1 MASNGVPLVWIDLE
15 MTGLDADHCHILEI
29 ASLITDGD
37 LNILAEGPNLV
48 LHQDEDQLSTLSDWS
63 REHFTASGLIE
74 RARAST
80 VSLADAE
87 LATLEFVARHCPQSK
102 SPLCGNSI
110 HSDRAF
116 LARHMTRLHDW
127 LHYRNVDVSTVK
139 EIARRWYG
147 PSFQPPKKAD
157 SHVALTDIRESVAE
171 LRYYR
176 DTFFIPRG

>member
-1 MASNGVPLVWIDLE
+1 MNGNGVPLVWIDLE

-29 ASLITDGD
+29 ASLITNGD
-37 LNILAEGPNLV
+37 LEILAEGPNLV
-48 LHQDEDQLSTLSDWS
+48 LHQTEDQLTTLSDWS
-63 REHFTASGLIE
+63 RERFTQSGLID

-80 VSLADAE
+80 VSLEAAE
-87 LATLEFVARHCPQSK
+87 TATLEFVARHCPQRK

-116 LARHMTRLHDW
+116 LARHMPLLHDW

-147 PSFQPPKKAD
+147 PRFQPPKKAD

-176 DTFFIPRG
+176 DTFFVPRG